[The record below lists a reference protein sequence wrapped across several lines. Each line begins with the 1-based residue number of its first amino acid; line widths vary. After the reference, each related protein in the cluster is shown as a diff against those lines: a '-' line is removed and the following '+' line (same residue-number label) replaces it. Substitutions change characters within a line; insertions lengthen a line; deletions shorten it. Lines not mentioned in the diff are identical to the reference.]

1 KSLPTR
7 TGLQAGPLFFFLVRR
22 GMGYAH
28 TSPHQKENER
38 AAGATF
44 KWPCLTTCWLVRIR
58 SLLYHMTGML
68 N

>member
-1 KSLPTR
+1 
-7 TGLQAGPLFFFLVRR
+7 
-22 GMGYAH
+22 MGYAH

-44 KWPCLTTCWLVRIR
+44 KWPWTSVTLTLTPAFHGETLA
-58 SLLYHMTGML
+58 T